1 MDKSKAGRMLRER
14 RMNEKKS
21 QQQMSMD
28 LFQSREYIT
37 KQESGERKIAPAT
50 AHHFTKTYNDPWL
63 GLQAAFEYTGIGIT
77 KLDGPAVD
85 LHRTAV
91 QAKLEEELGEA
102 IEAMNKAKLTNRPEF
117 AKSYELQ
124 DIEKS
129 AREFIDVVH
138 ASTTYVAT
146 ICQEYNISWTQLWED
161 HHRKLQSRGY
171 VTT

>member
-1 MDKSKAGRMLRER
+1 MEKGKASRMLREAR
-14 RMNEKKS
+14 LKEGKS
-21 QQQMSMD
+21 QNQMSMD

-37 KQESGERKIAPAT
+37 KQESGERKISPAT
-50 AHHFTKTYNDPWL
+50 AHHFTKKYNDPWL

-91 QAKLEEELGEA
+91 KSKLEEELQEA
-102 IEAMNKAKLTNRPEF
+102 IEAMNKAKITNRPEF
-117 AKSYELQ
+117 TQSFELQ
-124 DIEKS
+124 DIEQS
-129 AREFIDVVH
+129 AREFIDVIH

-146 ICQEYNISWTQLWED
+146 ICQEYNISWPQLWED

-171 VTT
+171 VTS